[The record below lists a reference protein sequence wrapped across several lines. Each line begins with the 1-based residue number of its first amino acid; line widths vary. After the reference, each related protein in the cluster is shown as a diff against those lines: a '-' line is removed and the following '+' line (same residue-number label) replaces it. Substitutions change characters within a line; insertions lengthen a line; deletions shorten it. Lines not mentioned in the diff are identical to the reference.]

1 MASAHVKAVTASDF
15 DAAVQTAPITIV
27 DFWAEWCGPC
37 KALGPLLDEVA
48 TEQAG
53 KVQVLKVDVDQ
64 EGPLAAKFNIQSI
77 PTLYFFKN
85 GAPHGQPHIGLLSKK
100 ALLEKI
106 AAVA

>member
-1 MASAHVKAVTASDF
+1 MASEHVKTVTASEF
-15 DAAVQTAPITIV
+15 DAAVQSAPVAIV

-37 KALGPLLDEVA
+37 KALAPLLDEIA
-48 TEQAG
+48 TEQGG
-53 KVQVLKVDVDQ
+53 KVKILKVNVDQ
-64 EGPLAAKFNIQSI
+64 EGPLAAKYNIQSI

-85 GAPHGQPHIGLLSKK
+85 GEPQGQPQVGLLSKK